1 MQEGGH
7 TIVPDAVW
15 KKVYVTY
22 IQNFPHNILQED
34 TLKDRLRDALKE
46 IQTGN
51 SNDASGKTCL
61 QSDVVLEQL
70 RQTYDHASMNTLKI
84 MQSLEGPPI

>member
-61 QSDVVLEQL
+61 QSDVVVEQL
-70 RQTYDHASMNTLKI
+70 
-84 MQSLEGPPI
+84 